1 MGNRSSIIRGDVVLI
16 RYPFTD
22 LSSDKRRPAI
32 FISAFP
38 CGGDGHF
45 VFIGSTP
52 PVPGIR
58 AIPVPPGRDGLSSM
72 GLRADSYVYPH
83 KIATLELSLMTTKLG
98 TTPLPLLQQITSEMA
113 LALGV

>member
-1 MGNRSSIIRGDVVLI
+1 
-16 RYPFTD
+16 
-22 LSSDKRRPAI
+22 
-32 FISAFP
+32 
-38 CGGDGHF
+38 
-45 VFIGSTP
+45 
-52 PVPGIR
+52 
-58 AIPVPPGRDGLSSM
+58 M